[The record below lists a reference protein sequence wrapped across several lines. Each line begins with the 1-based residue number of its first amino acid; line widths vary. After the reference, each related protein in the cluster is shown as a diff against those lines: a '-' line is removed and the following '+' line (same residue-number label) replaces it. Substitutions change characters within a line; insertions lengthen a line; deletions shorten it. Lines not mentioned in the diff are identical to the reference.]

1 MCRNITFNTTVPDVA
16 AVSRVLFRSLH
27 VRAGAFALAVSVIAA
42 GTAAGQERKITR
54 ADLPAAVERSV
65 AAQSQGATIRGF
77 TEEKEDG
84 QTFYGVEM
92 IVGGHTKD
100 LRIDASGVVV
110 EIDEQVALNALPAPV
125 RAALVARAGGGR
137 ITSVESI
144 TKRGRL
150 VAYAAH
156 VETGRT
162 RSAIQVGPDGKP
174 LAQEQ

>member
-1 MCRNITFNTTVPDVA
+1 MCRNITFN
-16 AVSRVLFRSLH
+16 LRSLH
-27 VRAGAFALAVSVIAA
+27 GRVGAIAFAVGVIAA

-54 ADLPAAVERSV
+54 ADLPAAVERTV
-65 AAQSQGATIRGF
+65 QAQSQGATIRGF

-84 QTFYGVEM
+84 QTFYEVEM
-92 IVGGHTKD
+92 IVGGHTKN
-100 LRIDASGVVV
+100 LLIDASGVVV

-150 VAYAAH
+150 VAYEAH

-162 RSAIQVGPDGKP
+162 RSEIRVGPDGKP